1 MFFNKNNKTEKKSC
15 RNEARSARGHLV
27 GPEIFFVFQKLRS
40 RDPPPPSTCLPVRAS
55 SAAHN
60 LRGALLLQKPKAET
74 KWGIRIKIEVI
85 S

>member
-1 MFFNKNNKTEKKSC
+1 MK
-15 RNEARSARGHLV
+15 LV
-27 GPEIFFVFQKLRS
+27 VPEVISLVLRFFFVFQKLRS

-74 KWGIRIKIEVI
+74 K
-85 S
+85 